1 MIRRSKFESILHMTA
16 RRIKRIKAANIT
28 YLSLVPRGATQLGVL
43 YKDDSGSVEVA
54 GLAKSLGE
62 GRLLAAVYVPDLE
75 DAHGDFADDPKV
87 IEQMAHTFLKNGAKL
102 DVLHNE
108 ETLSKTSAF
117 VAESFIIQKGDE
129 RFKDLKTLDGRS
141 VDATGGWGAIIKIED
156 PQLQSLYADNR
167 WNGVSMF
174 GPAIVEYLS
183 KSKEEPEMTPEEIAA
198 LVTKTVSGLKAEL
211 TTEVTNVVKSLIPA
225 PPAKKELTVTYDPSK
240 PDTLETA
247 MTELRK
253 QQIVELAKS
262 VDFSDPQQVKEFS
275 EKCAKLGV
283 APSGESKG
291 SVNEQISA
299 LRKQIDALTKQ
310 ATKDQKRSSQ
320 PSGDNNRNEGGNG
333 SDDDEF
339 VSDTKELSDKDAAS
353 VGTLLAKSIN
363 QRRGYPH
370 AN

>member
-1 MIRRSKFESILHMTA
+1 MPG

-62 GRLLAAVYVPDLE
+62 GRLLAAVYVPGLE

-108 ETLSKTSAF
+108 ETLSKTAAF

-141 VDATGGWGAIIKIED
+141 VDATGGWGAVIKIED
-156 PQLQSLYADNR
+156 PKLQSLYADNR

-174 GPAIVEYLS
+174 GPAIVEHVS
-183 KSKEEPEMTPEEIAA
+183 KSKEEPDMTPEEIAK
-198 LVTKTVSGLKAEL
+198 LVAQTVAGLKAEL
-211 TTEVTNVVKSLIPA
+211 TTEVTQVVKSLLPKA
-225 PPAKKELTVTYDPSK
+225 PEERKVTVTYDPSK
-240 PDTLETA
+240 PETLETA
-247 MTELRK
+247 MAEIRK
-253 QQIVELAKS
+253 QQIVELAKG
-262 VDFSDPQQVKEFS
+262 VDFSDPQQSKAFAD
-275 EKCAKLGV
+275 KCAKLGV
-283 APSGESKG
+283 SSAQQNKG
-291 SVNEQISA
+291 GVTEQIA
-299 LRKQIDALTKQ
+299 ELRKQLETLTKQ
-310 ATKDQKRSSQ
+310 AAKDQRRSAQPTGDERRGNSGAENPTDEEEFIENTKD
-320 PSGDNNRNEGGNG
+320 
-333 SDDDEF
+333 
-339 VSDTKELSDKDAAS
+339 LSHKDAVS
-353 VGTLLAKSIN
+353 LGKMLAKSLN
-363 QRRGYPH
+363 SRRGYPH